1 MRITRL
7 WTKIFVLL
15 AVMVFAFPSDASAR
29 KKSEQVKTIKIL
41 AIGNSFSQDAIE
53 QNLWEIAHAD
63 NINLIIGNLYYGGC
77 SLEQHWQFLTNGL
90 YNYQYRKV
98 VDGVKTDTPKYSLP
112 MALEDEE
119 WDYISFQQASHFSG
133 MPLTYE
139 PYLEELMTY
148 VRSKCKKKTKFIFHS
163 TWAYSKDSKHQD
175 FPKYGC
181 SQEQMFNDIIKT
193 TEDVMDNYPINILV
207 PAGTAIQNARTSK
220 LGDTLNRDGYHLQ
233 LVYGRYTAA
242 CTWYEALFHK
252 PVIGNTYSPKGITE
266 AQKHIAQ
273 EAAHAA
279 VKKPYKVTVISD

>member
-1 MRITRL
+1 M
-7 WTKIFVLL
+7 
-15 AVMVFAFPSDASAR
+15 
-29 KKSEQVKTIKIL
+29 
-41 AIGNSFSQDAIE
+41 
-53 QNLWEIAHAD
+53 
-63 NINLIIGNLYYGGC
+63 
-77 SLEQHWQFLTNGL
+77 
-90 YNYQYRKV
+90 

-181 SQEQMFNDIIKT
+181 SQEQMFNDIIQT
-193 TEDVMDNYPINILV
+193 TEDVMDTYPINILV

-220 LGDTLNRDGYHLQ
+220 LGDSLNRDGYHLQ

-242 CTWYEALFHK
+242 CTWFEAIFHK
-252 PVIGNTYSPKGITE
+252 SVIGNTYSPKGITE
-266 AQKHIAQ
+266 EQKHIAQ